1 MGHDKSVKTDELFLD
16 EKTMA
21 LLRSRDQQFLGDL
34 FTQTNPFLLRVCRS
48 SGIRDENAE
57 EVIHATW
64 ERFFTNLEKFE
75 GRSQIRTFLC
85 GILFNKIREHR
96 RAEGRTVYEED
107 SEQVVNSAF
116 TTDGWWKVAPHDPLK
131 LAEIREAGQFI
142 KDCMEGL
149 SEQQKAAFVMRE
161 VDEDDSDDI
170 CNVLG
175 VNVSHLRVLIFRA
188 KDKLRQCLEG
198 KVAVERS

>member
-1 MGHDKSVKTDELFLD
+1 MATGKATKTDELFLT
-16 EKTMA
+16 EETLA
-21 LLRSRDQQFLGDL
+21 LLRSRDHIFLTDL
-34 FTQTNPFLLRVCRS
+34 FTHTNPFLLRVCKS
-48 SGIRDENAE
+48 SGVHNENAE

-64 ERFFTNLEKFE
+64 ERFFTNIEKFE

-96 RAEGRTVYEED
+96 RAEGRMVYEDD
-107 SEQVVNSAF
+107 SEKVVNSAF

-131 LAEIREAGQFI
+131 IAEIREAGVLI
-142 KDCMEGL
+142 RDCMEGL
-149 SEQQKAAFVMRE
+149 TEQQKVAFVMRE
-161 VDEDDSDDI
+161 VDDADSDEI

-188 KDKLRQCLEG
+188 KDKLRRCLEG
-198 KVAVERS
+198 KVALGSS